1 MVYHTLA
8 LFLASTLSVAFYL
21 RLRIKRPIQ
30 HSTISS
36 IHSLLKP
43 ANALLDSLLHARARP
58 NERLVRAFALTN
70 TFVKDDVF
78 AHTLF
83 RNRAQSLLNKAS
95 DWHRFKRIADHA
107 VLLSLPSTLVRVDT
121 FVQAVSLRVTLIGLL
136 GTEDAEDASFP
147 PSSIETV
154 SALIT
159 KLWALSKHPEPID
172 PTLLPLLNHHLRALV
187 PDTDAY
193 PNPLDFVIPAW
204 ETMWRVVATT
214 FAHVYKDDRFRRAL
228 EELHANPSMTQ
239 FRLHGCDPSAESM
252 IIEAMRLHPPSKHI
266 SRLSSRLPSFLPHWM
281 SSRFFE
287 TLHVAD
293 IWAVHYSSA
302 IWGSSVETFDP
313 SRHAVRTPEQEEGF
327 LAFGYGR
334 LQCVAKNWAPMAAAI
349 ILSSILAGVDEKYR
363 VEAGRG
369 IGGRDGWEGWE
380 IVALTT
386 VPADAG

>member
-1 MVYHTLA
+1 MVYHILV
-8 LFLASTLSVAFYL
+8 LLLASTLSVAFY
-21 RLRIKRPIQ
+21 LRIKRPIQ

-36 IHSLLKP
+36 IHALLKP
-43 ANALLDSLLHARARP
+43 SNAPLESLLHTRARP

-70 TFVKDDVF
+70 TFVKDDISS
-78 AHTLF
+78 HTLF
-83 RNRAQSLLNKAS
+83 RNRALSLLNQAS
-95 DWHRFKRIADHA
+95 DWHRFRRIADHA
-107 VLLSLPSTLVRVDT
+107 VLSSLPSTLVGVDT
-121 FVQAVSLRVTLIGLL
+121 FVQAVTLQVILIGLL
-136 GTEDAEDASFP
+136 GTEDAEDASLP

-154 SALIT
+154 SSLIT
-159 KLWALSKHPEPID
+159 KLWALSKHPDPID
-172 PTLLPLLNHHLRALV
+172 PTLLPILNHHLRALV

-214 FAHVYKDDRFRRAL
+214 FAHVYKDARFRRTL

-239 FRLHGCDPSAESM
+239 FRLHDCDPSAESM

-266 SRLSSRLPSFLPHWM
+266 SRLSSRLPSFLHCWM
-281 SSRFFE
+281 SSRLFE

-313 SRHAVRTPEQEEGF
+313 WRHAVRTQEQEEGF
-327 LAFGYGR
+327 LAFGYGK

-349 ILSSILAGVDEKYR
+349 MLSSILAGIDENYR
-363 VEAGRG
+363 VESGRG
-369 IGGRDGWEGWE
+369 IGGRDGWDGWG
-380 IVALTT
+380 IVALTAFSAN
-386 VPADAG
+386 PLS

>member
-1 MVYHTLA
+1 NTARVIDGYPA
-8 LFLASTLSVAFYL
+8 LFYL
-21 RLRIKRPIQ
+21 LLIRSPRHVQ

-43 ANALLDSLLHARARP
+43 VDVPLASLLRARARP
-58 NERLVRAFALTN
+58 NKRLVRAFALTN
-70 TFVKDDVF
+70 TFVKDDLVS
-78 AHTLF
+78 HTLF
-83 RNRAQSLLNKAS
+83 RNRTQSLLNQAS

-107 VLLSLPSTLVRVDT
+107 VLLSLPSTLARVDT
-121 FVQAVSLRVTLIGLL
+121 FVEAVSLRVILIGLL

-147 PSSIETV
+147 SASIETV
-154 SALIT
+154 SSLIT
-159 KLWALSKHPEPID
+159 KLWALSKHPDPID

-214 FAHVYKDDRFRRAL
+214 FAHVYKDDRFKRAL

-239 FRLHGCDPSAESM
+239 FRLHSCDPSVESM

-266 SRLSSRLPSFLPHWM
+266 SRLSSRLPSFLPRWM

-302 IWGSSVETFDP
+302 VWGSSVEMFDP

-327 LAFGYGR
+327 LAFGYGK

-349 ILSSILAGVDEKYR
+349 ILSSILAGIDENYR

-369 IGGRDGWEGWE
+369 IGGRDGWDGWD
-380 IVALTT
+380 IVALTA
-386 VPADAG
+386 VSADTS